1 MRPRFL
7 DRPVFMTATHRDR
20 CASWATAIS
29 RAEVK
34 VGSDRYCRY
43 FFIFTRSFWN
53 TRTQHPFQST
63 RLSAFRTTPLSL
75 SYVHLSLS
83 SSLAPESHNH
93 EPTPIP
99 RGLPPARAT
108 WAAASRRS
116 TRAVATLRPCCRLA
130 LLLRLDLR
138 LFVDQQTGGCGGG
151 GGREP
156 QNWLLL
162 VPRTCRQRR
171 DCVVSTHGGEK
182 RRSSEAAGEC
192 ASGAR
197 LSAARR
203 ADGSRW

>member
-1 MRPRFL
+1 MARTVTTVTN
-7 DRPVFMTATHRDR
+7 DM
-20 CASWATAIS
+20 
-29 RAEVK
+29 
-34 VGSDRYCRY
+34 
-43 FFIFTRSFWN
+43 FTRSKRESVYRF
-53 TRTQHPFQST
+53 PLSST
-63 RLSAFRTTPLSL
+63 RLSAFQTTPLSL
-75 SYVHLSLS
+75 SHVHLSLS

-93 EPTPIP
+93 VPTAIP

-130 LLLRLDLR
+130 LLLHLDLR

-151 GGREP
+151 GGSEP

-182 RRSSEAAGEC
+182 RRSSEAGDAAGEC
-192 ASGAR
+192 ASGA
-197 LSAARR
+197 LASAARR
-203 ADGSRW
+203 ANGSR